1 MFALADINS
10 FYASCEKVF
19 RPDLRNEPVIVLSN
33 NDGCVIARS
42 PEAKALGIRM
52 GQPWFQVRQMRLEKK
67 IHVFSS
73 NYALYHS
80 MSQRV
85 MAVLESLSPA
95 VEPYSIDEMFIDL
108 RGINHCIS
116 PEFFGHQLREQVK
129 SWTGLT
135 MGVGIAP
142 TKTLAKSAQWA
153 TKQWPQFSGVV
164 ALTAENRN
172 RILKLL
178 GLQPV
183 GEVWGVGH
191 RLTEKLNALGINTA
205 LQLAQ
210 ANTAFIRKNFSVILE
225 RTVRELNGES
235 CISLEEAPPAKQQI
249 VCSRSFGERITDKDA
264 MHQAVVQY
272 AERAAEKLR
281 GERQYCR
288 QVTTFVRTSPFA
300 VKEPCYSNAAVEKL
314 PLPTQDSRDI
324 IAAACRALN
333 HVWREGYRYMKAG
346 VMLADFTPSGI
357 AQPGLFDEIQPRKN
371 SEKLMKTLDELN
383 QSGKGK
389 VVCGR
394 GTAPEWQMKREMLS
408 QCYTTKWRDI
418 PRRAGLV
425 QSSPNIFSA
434 FLLVWS
440 SPSFLDRLCSVR
452 GVLQSTDVW
461 RPDCF
466 SSNSSNFFSTEKAP
480 GITLEITLL
489 ISSRVVFSVSNSD
502 ISKGR
507 RLSIAANAAPVTNIA
522 RMKRPRSFSF
532 SFAMSSSAILSPV
545 RSSGKSS
552 NEQRLDLF
560 SSLISHTTFHFY
572 HSHD

>member
-116 PEFFGHQLREQVK
+116 PEVFGHQLREQVK

-183 GEVWGVGH
+183 GEVWGVGR

-210 ANTAFIRKNFSVILE
+210 ANTAFIRKTSASFLSVRYANSTASPAYLWKKHRRQNSRLSVVAVLVNESQTKMPCTRLLFS
-225 RTVRELNGES
+225 
-235 CISLEEAPPAKQQI
+235 
-249 VCSRSFGERITDKDA
+249 
-264 MHQAVVQY
+264 M
-272 AERAAEKLR
+272 
-281 GERQYCR
+281 
-288 QVTTFVRTSPFA
+288 
-300 VKEPCYSNAAVEKL
+300 
-314 PLPTQDSRDI
+314 
-324 IAAACRALN
+324 
-333 HVWREGYRYMKAG
+333 
-346 VMLADFTPSGI
+346 
-357 AQPGLFDEIQPRKN
+357 
-371 SEKLMKTLDELN
+371 
-383 QSGKGK
+383 QSGPQRNYVGN
-389 VVCGR
+389 V
-394 GTAPEWQMKREMLS
+394 
-408 QCYTTKWRDI
+408 
-418 PRRAGLV
+418 
-425 QSSPNIFSA
+425 
-434 FLLVWS
+434 
-440 SPSFLDRLCSVR
+440 
-452 GVLQSTDVW
+452 
-461 RPDCF
+461 
-466 SSNSSNFFSTEKAP
+466 
-480 GITLEITLL
+480 
-489 ISSRVVFSVSNSD
+489 
-502 ISKGR
+502 
-507 RLSIAANAAPVTNIA
+507 SIAG
-522 RMKRPRSFSF
+522 R
-532 SFAMSSSAILSPV
+532 
-545 RSSGKSS
+545 
-552 NEQRLDLF
+552 
-560 SSLISHTTFHFY
+560 
-572 HSHD
+572 